1 MGRKKREQLEFRFY
15 EVPVGEA
22 VLGLLGDRWT
32 GTYGHADIC
41 KHFHNLFEIGYCYKG
56 YGLLGLGEKETVY
69 EDDTVSAIPAN
80 YPHITISEGID
91 TWAFLFLDP
100 EELIREMYPDNP
112 RRQGEA
118 LQTINKRADLFHAK
132 EQPELTAAV
141 RKILYELQMKK
152 PYYKEMVR
160 YLAKI
165 CLLELLRVQEERESE
180 TSWTADYNMP
190 SLAQVMPALKYVD
203 KNYTG
208 EIKIFELAKECRLS
222 EPHFR
227 RLFTESMSMTPT
239 DYINLIRV
247 QTGCKLLN
255 KTDKDMET
263 VAAECGFA
271 SISAFT
277 RNFRKFLD
285 TTPYQWKLDKD
296 NYRSNLRRYR
306 ISAQK
311 GKEALEFYQNHS
323 DIQAE

>member
-15 EVPVGEA
+15 EIPVGEA
-22 VLGLLGDRWT
+22 VLGLLGDAWT

-41 KHFHNLFEIGYCYKG
+41 KHFHNLFEIGYCHKG
-56 YGLLGLGEKETVY
+56 CGLLGLGGKEAVY
-69 EDDTVSAIPAN
+69 EDNTVSAIPAN

-91 TWAFLFLDP
+91 EWEFLFLDP

-112 RRQGEA
+112 KRQGET
-118 LQTINKRADLFHAK
+118 LQTINKRADLFHAE
-132 EQPELTAAV
+132 EQPELASTV
-141 RKILYELQMKK
+141 RKILRELQMKK
-152 PYYKEMVR
+152 PYYRETVR
-160 YLAKI
+160 YLAKLY
-165 CLLELLRVQEERESE
+165 LLELLRIQEERESE
-180 TSWTADYNMP
+180 TSWTAGYGTP
-190 SLAQVMPALKYVD
+190 SLAQVMPALKYVEE
-203 KNYTG
+203 NYTG
-208 EIKIFELAKECRLS
+208 EIKVSQLAKECRLS

-227 RLFTESMSMTPT
+227 RLFTDSMSMTPS

-247 QTGCKLLN
+247 QKGCKLLN

-263 VAAECGFA
+263 VSAECGFA

-277 RNFRKFLD
+277 RNFRKFLN

-311 GKEALEFYQNHS
+311 GKEALDLYLDHH
-323 DIQAE
+323 DKQAE